1 MTHALK
7 IKANQAKMIFLAM
20 IAAVA
25 LGGLAADCGGEGG
38 MYQGGG
44 DSEPGWRR

>member
-1 MTHALK
+1 MTYALK
-7 IKANQAKMIFLAM
+7 FRSRQLKMIMLSVV
-20 IAAVA
+20 AAFA
-25 LGGLAADCGGEGG
+25 FAGLAADCGGEGG